1 MVRTSLFRHLSAV
14 AAALA
19 VLTVGGVTTMAA
31 TDANSASS
39 SSAASATASTAS
51 STSSSAQSAAASS
64 TTAASSSQTTASSS
78 SATTSTS
85 TAKTTTAATPASKTV
100 ISGVVTKKGT
110 VKLPTATYMQAGPGK
125 GYKVLKTLKAGSS
138 WKYFAYRDYQGRN
151 WYDLGNDQWVGVS
164 KTAKPAKATLSGVTS
179 KKGTVN
185 ITVALKLQAGPG
197 NGYKVIKT
205 LKAGSAWK
213 YSQVRSYQDKTWYNL
228 GGNQWI
234 GVKAGQTSSV
244 SGVVSK
250 SGTVYF
256 NTALKLQ
263 AGPGNGYKVL
273 KTLKANSSWKYSQV
287 RSYQGKTWYNLGGNQ
302 WAGAKSGQ
310 TGKKS
315 LAGVVSKKGTVR
327 LNANIKLQAGPGNGY
342 KVIKTLKY
350 GTSWHFT
357 QVRNYQGKT
366 WYNLGNN
373 QWVGVNKNIVDWR
386 GPSEVDK
393 AYPST
398 SKYPHMWIKVSLA
411 KQRVYLMNGNS
422 VLYTMLCSTGRPG
435 ATTPKGTYYIQAE
448 RGPVFGGSL
457 GGARYYVSWKD
468 HGVYLFHSV
477 PISGSGAYLANEGA
491 LLGKVAHSHG
501 CIRLTVSDAYWMYTH
516 IKYGTKVVIY

>member
-31 TDANSASS
+31 TSTDASATSS
-39 SSAASATASTAS
+39 SSAASSTASAVS
-51 STSSSAQSAAASS
+51 STSSSAQPATS
-64 TTAASSSQTTASSS
+64 SSS
-78 SATTSTS
+78 SATSSSSSSAATTGTSTS
-85 TAKTTTAATPASKTV
+85 TTTTTAPSKTV

-110 VKLPTATYMQAGPGK
+110 VKLPTASYLQAGPGK
-125 GYKVLKTLKAGSS
+125 GYKVIKKLAAGSS

-164 KTAKPAKATLSGVTS
+164 KTAKPAQTVISGVSS

-185 ITVALKLQAGPG
+185 ITTALKLQAGPG

-205 LKAGSAWK
+205 LKAGSSWK
-213 YSQVRSYQDKTWYNL
+213 YSQIRSGYQGKTWYNL

-234 GVKAGQTSSV
+234 GVKSGQTSSY

-263 AGPGNGYKVL
+263 AGPGNGYKVI
-273 KTLKANSSWKYSQV
+273 KTLKANSSWKYNQV

-302 WAGAKSGQ
+302 WVGAKSGQ

-315 LAGVVSKKGTVR
+315 LSGVVNKKGTVR

-350 GTSWHFT
+350 GTSWKFS
-357 QVRNYQGKT
+357 QVRVYQGKT
-366 WYNLGNN
+366 WYNLGSN
-373 QWVGVNKNIVDWR
+373 QWVGVNKSIVDWR

-457 GGARYYVSWKD
+457 GGARYYVSWKG